1 MFWKTLQKEWYYVLK
16 ALLNNFL
23 FNVTSQDFIRVS
35 KDRTALKGSSVTAVY
50 CPCCRYLRSA
60 FKTTELIYLI
70 KLLCGLCRYELPGI
84 NAFNFVLEDALGG
97 GGVTSLRSDPQVKWK
112 GFFCFFF
119 FNVFWVKRIFWVIGA
134 LARPNSFAIRVE
146 PKKKKKD
153 ASYRHGSKGEF
164 QFIFIVQSRPMWYIV
179 LLFCEFIT

>member
-1 MFWKTLQKEWYYVLK
+1 MKNATKGTVLK

-23 FNVTSQDFIRVS
+23 FNVTPQDFICVS
-35 KDRTALKGSSVTAVY
+35 KYRTALKGSSVTAVY
-50 CPCCRYLRSA
+50 CACYSYFRSA

-112 GFFCFFF
+112 GFFMVFCFCFFSEKDFLSDWGPCPPKQLCDSRWTKKKKLVTAMVAKENFNLYLSYSHALCDILFFF
-119 FNVFWVKRIFWVIGA
+119 FV
-134 LARPNSFAIRVE
+134 NS
-146 PKKKKKD
+146 
-153 ASYRHGSKGEF
+153 
-164 QFIFIVQSRPMWYIV
+164 
-179 LLFCEFIT
+179 

>member
-1 MFWKTLQKEWYYVLK
+1 MKNATKGTVLK

-23 FNVTSQDFIRVS
+23 FSVMPQDFIHGS
-35 KDRTALKGSSVTAVY
+35 KFRTALKGSSVTAVY
-50 CPCCRYLRSA
+50 CACYSYFRSA

-112 GFFCFFF
+112 
-119 FNVFWVKRIFWVIGA
+119 VFLGGW
-134 LARPNSFAIRVE
+134 
-146 PKKKKKD
+146 
-153 ASYRHGSKGEF
+153 EF
-164 QFIFIVQSRPMWYIV
+164 S
-179 LLFCEFIT
+179 

>member
-1 MFWKTLQKEWYYVLK
+1 MFWKALQKEWYYVLK

-23 FNVTSQDFIRVS
+23 FNVTPQDFICVS
-35 KDRTALKGSSVTAVY
+35 KYRTALKGSSVTAVY
-50 CPCCRYLRSA
+50 CACYSYFRSA
-60 FKTTELIYLI
+60 FKTTELIFLI

-112 GFFCFFF
+112 GFFMVFCFCFFSEKDF
-119 FNVFWVKRIFWVIGA
+119 LSDWG
-134 LARPNSFAIRVE
+134 PCP
-146 PKKKKKD
+146 PKQLCDSRWTNKKN